1 MNEEILKKLG
11 YNSIALEML
20 LKREAQ
26 ININP
31 EDILMPGER
40 PSINKDPSLNDV
52 SSDVK
57 SDVENIINKL
67 EEVKE
72 LQPGHALIVNALG
85 KVKEANI
92 LPAQEKKACSF
103 ERIYFSRGSDA
114 AIYKERM
121 QLGKNLA
128 ANVLDAIENDLKNTI
143 VSFIPNTA
151 EIAFYGLIN

>member
-40 PSINKDPSLNDV
+40 PSINKDPSLNDL

-57 SDVENIINKL
+57 SDVENILNKL
-67 EEVKE
+67 EEVKRLIDDLPEYTVAEEEFDEDVRSFPMHKRYAKDE
-72 LQPGHALIVNALG
+72 LEALMEEI
-85 KVKEANI
+85 K
-92 LPAQEKKACSF
+92 
-103 ERIYFSRGSDA
+103 
-114 AIYKERM
+114 
-121 QLGKNLA
+121 QL
-128 ANVLDAIENDLKNTI
+128 LKY
-143 VSFIPNTA
+143 A
-151 EIAFYGLIN
+151 